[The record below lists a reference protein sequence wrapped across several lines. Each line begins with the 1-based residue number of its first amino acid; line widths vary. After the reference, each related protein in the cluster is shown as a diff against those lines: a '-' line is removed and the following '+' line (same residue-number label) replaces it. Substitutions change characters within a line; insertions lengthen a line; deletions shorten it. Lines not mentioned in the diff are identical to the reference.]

1 MTDPLPNSAQQM
13 RWLLARRLGAAV
25 LVICL
30 LAGAAAF
37 MFEARR
43 AEQAAL
49 ETAEAAAAHFVSPA
63 MQAMSPGES
72 GHKHLR
78 DLLDGSHFIG
88 IRVFDQSGNW
98 AYEVWDES
106 SNRIATTTLPSRPT
120 WPPMGES
127 RRTWISVAQD
137 GLIQVVLPLAGG
149 DGRLVGYIEGFY
161 RLAPEVLLHQREQI
175 RNGVLMAA
183 VSALAT
189 GVALYPLLLSMFGH
203 ATALSD
209 RLMNANFSLVH
220 ALGKS
225 IAKRDIDTDAHN
237 YRVTLYAAALAE
249 EMGVSPNEIPHL
261 VIGAF
266 LHDVGKIGIPDHIL
280 QKPGRLSAEEFE
292 VMKTHTLMGLEIIA
306 GIHWLEGAAEVI
318 RHHHERIDGKG
329 YPDRLAGE
337 EISLHARIFAVVDV
351 FDALVSARPYKAAIS
366 PSEALAILEREAMQH
381 FDADVVNAFNR
392 IALSLHGEVARA
404 TEADLHRAIRPL
416 WLRCFKKETAPQE
429 PFRKSITR

>member
-1 MTDPLPNSAQQM
+1 
-13 RWLLARRLGAAV
+13 
-25 LVICL
+25 
-30 LAGAAAF
+30 
-37 MFEARR
+37 
-43 AEQAAL
+43 
-49 ETAEAAAAHFVSPA
+49 
-63 MQAMSPGES
+63 
-72 GHKHLR
+72 
-78 DLLDGSHFIG
+78 
-88 IRVFDQSGNW
+88 
-98 AYEVWDES
+98 
-106 SNRIATTTLPSRPT
+106 
-120 WPPMGES
+120 MGEN
-127 RRTWISVAQD
+127 RRSWISVAQD

-203 ATALSD
+203 AAALSD

-266 LHDVGKIGIPDHIL
+266 LHDVGRIGIPDHIL

-318 RHHHERIDGKG
+318 RHHLRIPSKLD
-329 YPDRLAGE
+329 
-337 EISLHARIFAVVDV
+337 SHSTSNWTRIPRQTGQ
-351 FDALVSARPYKAAIS
+351 SARNDAGVMGFTPGIPFGSSVVPADAHAFGLFGRQFGVRSSVIHGRPPDCGSFISRQAGGRRWVTRWVGHCAHCGLPFLRSDS
-366 PSEALAILEREAMQH
+366 PSRSRVWA
-381 FDADVVNAFNR
+381 
-392 IALSLHGEVARA
+392 
-404 TEADLHRAIRPL
+404 
-416 WLRCFKKETAPQE
+416 
-429 PFRKSITR
+429 